1 MSKNSANIV
10 VLAGCRFAGSPSYVP
25 SYVKAGE
32 TKPVSAK
39 AEFNVYQ
46 NKGDKKM
53 KFKITAWGKMA
64 DSIARGGAPGKEICI
79 FAEVQSFEAKVWM
92 PQPDGSSQFI
102 TKADGTPLT
111 TVKVG
116 FTIQD
121 IVWGGDSAKLIAD
134 EIQVGARPPMWNQPG
149 SPDHATW
156 RQTLATRNGGQFQ
169 VGMTQFGYAKVNV
182 QNVPQGAQI
191 VVGQVANNAV
201 QYQANPGMVQNT
213 LPIQPAVQPAVNPQ
227 VQVNGTNMGYAMP
240 ATQPAVPSNN
250 GYVMPTQGQ
259 VQTQVPAQAPIVNGG
274 YAAVM

>member
-10 VLAGCRFAGSPSYVP
+10 VLAGCRFAGAPSYVP
-25 SYVKAGE
+25 SYIKAGE

-46 NKGDKKM
+46 NRGDKKM

-79 FAEVQSFEAKVWM
+79 FAEVQSYEAKVWM

-102 TKADGTPLT
+102 AKGDGTPLMNT
-111 TVKVG
+111 KVG

-121 IVWGGDSAKLIAD
+121 IVWGGDSAKLIAS
-134 EIQVGARPPMWNQPG
+134 EIQQGVRPPMWNQPG
-149 SPDHATW
+149 HPDAVLW
-156 RQTLATRNGGQFQ
+156 SQTLNTRNAGQFAI
-169 VGMTQFGYAKVNV
+169 GMVQFGYAKVNA

-191 VVGQVANNAV
+191 VIGQVANNAV
-201 QYQANPGMVQNT
+201 QYQANPAMVQQT
-213 LPIQPAVQPAVNPQ
+213 LPAQPVAQPTQ
-227 VQVNGTNMGYAMP
+227 VQVNGTNMGYAVAPTGQPAAPGGYQMP
-240 ATQPAVPSNN
+240 ATQVAPA
-250 GYVMPTQGQ
+250 G
-259 VQTQVPAQAPIVNGG
+259 QAPVQNGG